1 MSELS
6 ISHIVLLYMYICDE
20 QMYILYVYVILCVKK
35 ISLESAK
42 LTCMFSDLHVH
53 SHVNSTL

>member
-35 ISLESAK
+35 NLLRVS
-42 LTCMFSDLHVH
+42 
-53 SHVNSTL
+53 